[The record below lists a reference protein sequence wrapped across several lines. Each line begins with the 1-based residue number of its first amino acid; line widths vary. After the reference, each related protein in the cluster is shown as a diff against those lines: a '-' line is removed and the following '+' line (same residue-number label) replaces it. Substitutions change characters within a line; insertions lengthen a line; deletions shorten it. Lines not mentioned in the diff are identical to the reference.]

1 MKWSIKSFFGKSEKE
16 AGAVVS
22 QPGSLANDVTAFL
35 YKEFGFGVWWL
46 AEIGSDEEFAG
57 TSFEKIPLC
66 FAFDTGELCE
76 DGSSNW
82 RVGINSRLI
91 ENAALVVAQR
101 TGFVGDIEPEVS
113 LVGRSLYE
121 IVTKTLFD
129 AVEDSGLSVRECC
142 DLMTAKDLANRG
154 R

>member
-16 AGAVVS
+16 AGSAVP

-66 FAFDTGELCE
+66 F

-91 ENAALVVAQR
+91 ENAAVVVAQR